1 MPGLFSVHFK
11 KDHFTD
17 EMKPVDRFLKG
28 IEDGKVSMGNC
39 TRGKAQVP
47 SKKPMDECVDVSE
60 VCEKSASLSPENRRG
75 CLLFNLCNSPSILC
89 DIHSAAKSVWQGL
102 GQRAHFQ

>member
-60 VCEKSASLSPENRRG
+60 V
-75 CLLFNLCNSPSILC
+75 
-89 DIHSAAKSVWQGL
+89 
-102 GQRAHFQ
+102 